1 MAFLAPQLLQ
11 ETHLKESAYVD
22 EYEHSEDLERTS
34 GYFEN
39 HNTEDV
45 TEQQGRLD
53 RIITTLSFKIKYFQ
67 GIMPICAALL
77 QCFNENTSYWLLRL
91 LLFKCRY
98 VQLDIPTYHAFLE
111 IL

>member
-1 MAFLAPQLLQ
+1 VA
-11 ETHLKESAYVD
+11 
-22 EYEHSEDLERTS
+22 
-34 GYFEN
+34 
-39 HNTEDV
+39 
-45 TEQQGRLD
+45 EQQGRLD
-53 RIITTLSFKIKYFQ
+53 RIITTLSFKVKYFQ

-111 IL
+111 LLES